1 MVEFFRFSKTGPALS
16 YPAILDYRSAINQ
29 VMNLGIMDRTKCKVL
44 TRVLRNF
51 KNSYSPADF
60 KVPEWDLLKILQALS
75 KPPFEPLKETS
86 FRILSVKTTFLLALA
101 S

>member
-1 MVEFFRFSKTGPALS
+1 MVEFFRFLKTGPALS
-16 YPAILDYRSAINQ
+16 YPAILGYRSAINQ